1 MYQGAAVKGLLC
13 MVHQTR
19 LRVCICWLSQ
29 ELWYQHLLILTPQV
43 LVVRRGDNPSACI
56 GPPALTPALFSHSS
70 QVHNLTVRAKGKLL
84 LENTSFTIAAGRRY
98 GLAGPNG

>member
-1 MYQGAAVKGLLC
+1 VLDRCLLLSCALGHLQHIVIPAFQWSDNLHC
-13 MVHQTR
+13 M
-19 LRVCICWLSQ
+19 
-29 ELWYQHLLILTPQV
+29 
-43 LVVRRGDNPSACI
+43 
-56 GPPALTPALFSHSS
+56 